1 MAQADLVISANPSG
15 IAMRQEVNS
24 SLEALAT
31 LASGATA
38 PATMYPY
45 MFWVDTANAL
55 LKQRNATNDAWITLG
70 TLGVTNWGLV
80 PKVLFDAYSI
90 LAADV
95 DDTPATLTVGASTIV
110 GRKAAGGIVAL
121 TAAEARTI
129 LNVANGAAPNVK
141 LAGDVVQ
148 VVNVQTGAVITGNTG
163 MPFDDSIPQKSE
175 GNEYMQLAITP
186 TSASNKL
193 KIQVV
198 WNGARDNGGELVLG
212 LFKDLDN
219 DALAAITQYA
229 TQNQIQ
235 NMTLVHYM
243 TAPGVSAYTFK
254 ALVGWANN
262 PTPVVTF
269 NGVSG
274 GRKLGGVMS
283 SSITITEIKV

>member
-24 SLEALAT
+24 SLEALVS
-31 LASGATA
+31 LSSGPSA
-38 PATMYPY
+38 PTDTWAY
-45 MFWVDTANAL
+45 MLWADTANAL
-55 LKQRNATNDAWITLG
+55 LKQRNSTDNAWITIGILG
-70 TLGVTNWGLV
+70 ATNLGLV
-80 PKVLFDAYSI
+80 PKTLFDAYSI

-129 LNVANGAAPNVK
+129 LNVADGAAPNVK

-148 VVNVQTGAVITGNTG
+148 VVYVQYRELAYGNTA
-163 MPFDDSIPQKSE
+163 MPFDDSIPQKTE

-198 WNGARDNGGELVLG
+198 WNGARDNSGELVLG
-212 LFKDLDN
+212 LFKDSDN
-219 DALAAITQYA
+219 DALAAIAEYA
-229 TQNQIQ
+229 TVNQIH

-243 TAPGVSAYTFK
+243 TAPGVSAVLFK
-254 ALVGWANN
+254 VMVGWANN
-262 PTPVVTF
+262 PTPLVSF

-274 GRKLGGVMS
+274 GRKFGGVMS